1 MMNQYN
7 GILTDQSIF
16 RYFFREIGQFRS
28 TWLRFGEDKTMRAS
42 SEHVDMSTLVRACDS
57 NRSLRFLWASEFE
70 INSN

>member
-42 SEHVDMSTLVRACDS
+42 REHVDIISTCQHWSVLV
-57 NRSLRFLWASEFE
+57 
-70 INSN
+70 IVIGH